1 MQVVAVAAAVQQSLE
16 NVGDVQEVG
25 HLGDGCHVV
34 ETKSELGSSSFAKRV
49 RRKFQEC
56 WLLSCY
62 SIANACGNVVLVNLH
77 CDCPSHGRSL
87 EQEGSAVTY
96 LIFDVFVD
104 LLHLCMT

>member
-1 MQVVAVAAAVQQSLE
+1 MQVVAVAAAVQLSLE
-16 NVGDVQEVG
+16 NVGDVQ

-62 SIANACGNVVLVNLH
+62 SIANACGNVVLVKLH
-77 CDCPSHGRSL
+77 CL
-87 EQEGSAVTY
+87 
-96 LIFDVFVD
+96 
-104 LLHLCMT
+104 